1 MTETCACTSARLSDV
16 TEAQK
21 ASVGRPCKEIKVRII
36 DDKGNKLDP
45 GHPGEILVHG
55 PTNMQKYYNDPEKTS
70 LAIRNGWLHTGDIGQ
85 LDEDGFLYIL
95 ERKNDMIKT
104 GGENIYPK
112 EVENVLY
119 QHPEVREAAVF
130 GLPDKT
136 WGQKICAAV
145 VLKEGARTTE
155 ANIIAFCKTK
165 LASFKKPKQVFF
177 LDTLVRTASG
187 KIKRSD
193 LRDRY
198 SNGS

>member
-1 MTETCACTSARLSDV
+1 
-16 TEAQK
+16 
-21 ASVGRPCKEIKVRII
+21 
-36 DDKGNKLDP
+36 
-45 GHPGEILVHG
+45 
-55 PTNMQKYYNDPEKTS
+55 
-70 LAIRNGWLHTGDIGQ
+70 
-85 LDEDGFLYIL
+85 
-95 ERKNDMIKT
+95 MIKT

-136 WGQKICAAV
+136 WGQKICAAI
-145 VLKEGARTTE
+145 VLKEGARATE